1 MKKNTLLLLLILC
14 IHLPVFASEQSTIT
28 YTLSTITEL
37 AKETVAK
44 KIATS
49 PNANPNA
56 KVNIIPQSLE
66 GRLTPPACYPPLSVA
81 MASDR
86 PINRTNTVKISC
98 ISPDYDYPWQM
109 YLSVK
114 VEVMYPVVTAIGI
127 IEKGELIT
135 PEAIEI
141 NYVDQH
147 SIRGQFFSDTSN
159 IVGTRS
165 KRRVAAKAPLLNNN
179 LCFVCKGDSVSIYA
193 KTNSFEIKTAG
204 EALRDGNIGDA
215 IRVRNANSNRRLDVI
230 VTGVGEVE
238 VRM

>member
-1 MKKNTLLLLLILC
+1 MNKNILLLLIIMCSTFPAL
-14 IHLPVFASEQSTIT
+14 ASEGSTVT
-28 YTLSTITEL
+28 YSLSTITEL

-44 KIATS
+44 KITETPS
-49 PNANPNA
+49 YHPNA
-56 KVNIIPQSLE
+56 KINILPQRLE
-66 GRLTPPACYPPLSVA
+66 GRLNPPACYPPITVE

-86 PINRTNTVKISC
+86 PINRTNTVKVSC
-98 ISPDYDYPWQM
+98 ISPEFDYPWQM

-114 VEVMYPVVTAIGI
+114 VEVLYPVVTAKSI

-135 PEAIEI
+135 DDTIEI
-141 NYVDQH
+141 NFVDQH
-147 SIRGQFFSDTSN
+147 SIRGQFFSGIAD

-204 EALRDGNIGDA
+204 EALRDGNVGDT
-215 IRVRNANSNRRLDVI
+215 IRVKNSNSNRRLDVI
-230 VTGVGEVE
+230 VIGVGEVE

>member
-1 MKKNTLLLLLILC
+1 MNKRMLWLLIILC
-14 IHLPVFASEQSTIT
+14 SSLPAFASEDSTIT
-28 YTLSTITEL
+28 YSLSTITEL

-44 KIATS
+44 KIANS
-49 PNANPNA
+49 PSYNSDA
-56 KVNIIPQSLE
+56 KINILPQRVE
-66 GRLTPPACYPPLSVA
+66 GRLTPPSCYPPINVE

-98 ISPDYDYPWQM
+98 ISPEYDYPWQM

-114 VEVMYPVVTAIGI
+114 VEVLYPVVTAKSI

-135 PEAIEI
+135 NDTIEI

-147 SIRGQFFSDTSN
+147 SIRGQFFSGVSD
-159 IVGTRS
+159 IIGTRS
-165 KRRVAAKAPLLNNN
+165 KRRVPAKAPLLNNN

-204 EALRDGNIGDA
+204 EALRDGNVGET
-215 IRVRNANSNRRLDVI
+215 IRVKNSNSNRKLDVI
-230 VTGVGEVE
+230 VIGVGEVE

>member
-1 MKKNTLLLLLILC
+1 MKKNILLLIIIFLS
-14 IHLPVFASEQSTIT
+14 LPVNASEDATIT
-28 YTLSTITEL
+28 YSLSTITEL
-37 AKETVAK
+37 AKEVVAK
-44 KIATS
+44 KIAKK
-49 PNANPNA
+49 PNA
-56 KVNIIPQSLE
+56 VINISPQNLD
-66 GRLTPPACYPPLSVA
+66 GRLTPPRCLPPISVE

-86 PINRTNTVKISC
+86 EISRTNTVKISC

-109 YLSVK
+109 FISVK
-114 VEVMYPVVTAIGI
+114 VEVMYPVVTALGI

-135 PEAIEI
+135 ADNVAI

-147 SIRGQFFSDTSN
+147 SIRGQFFSEISQLL
-159 IVGTRS
+159 GTRS
-165 KRRVAAKAPLLNNN
+165 KRRVSAKAPLLNNN

-193 KTNSFEIKTAG
+193 KTNAFEIKTAG

-215 IRVRNANSNRRLDVI
+215 IRVRNSNSNRRLDVI

>member
-1 MKKNTLLLLLILC
+1 MLSCPLAA
-14 IHLPVFASEQSTIT
+14 FAAEDTTMT
-28 YTLSTITEL
+28 YSLSTISEL
-37 AKETVAK
+37 AKEAVAK
-44 KIATS
+44 KIS
-49 PNANPNA
+49 PQPNA
-56 KVNIIPQSLE
+56 VINIIPQNLE
-66 GRLTPPACYPPLSVA
+66 GRLDPPACLPPIAVE
-81 MASDR
+81 MASER
-86 PINRTNTVKISC
+86 EIRRTNTVKISC

-109 YLSVK
+109 FISVK
-114 VEVMYPVVTAIGI
+114 VEITFPVITAKNI

-135 PEAIEI
+135 ADSIEI

-147 SIRGQFFSDTSN
+147 SIRGQFFSN
-159 IVGTRS
+159 KKELIGTRS
-165 KRRVAAKAPLLNNN
+165 KRRVSAKAPILNNN

-215 IRVRNANSNRRLDVI
+215 IRVRNSNSNRRLDVI